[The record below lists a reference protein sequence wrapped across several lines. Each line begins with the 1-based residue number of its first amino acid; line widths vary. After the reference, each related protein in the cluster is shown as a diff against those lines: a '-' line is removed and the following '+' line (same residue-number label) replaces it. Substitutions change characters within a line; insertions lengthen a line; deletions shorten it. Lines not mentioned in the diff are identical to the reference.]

1 MKTYYLIRVWTRPS
15 ENNPLF
21 PDGEAFYYYGK
32 GGQLL
37 AARGTREMISY
48 LDCPKSCTDNDIRKY
63 GYIRLCDARRI
74 ANQRSKRRDYYWNNN
89 IVIIAEPVPD

>member
-37 AARGTREMISY
+37 MTADHGNADEMIDKDGGPMTAHS
-48 LDCPKSCTDNDIRKY
+48 LNKVP
-63 GYIRLCDARRI
+63 L
-74 ANQRSKRRDYYWNNN
+74 
-89 IVIIAEPVPD
+89 VHIAENFCAQFLCH